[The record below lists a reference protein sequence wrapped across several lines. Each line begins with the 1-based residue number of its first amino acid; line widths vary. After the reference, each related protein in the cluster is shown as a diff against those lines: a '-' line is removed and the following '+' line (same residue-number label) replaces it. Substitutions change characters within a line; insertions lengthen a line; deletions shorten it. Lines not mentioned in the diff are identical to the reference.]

1 MYMIRKNQTRA
12 NLAQGRLAQG
22 FTLIEL
28 MVTITLIAILIM
40 LAVPAFSTWI
50 HNTQVRTV
58 TESLQNGVRLAQSE
72 ALRRNQ
78 QVVMS
83 FTNDTNPSLNPTAVV
98 GGKNWSIQT
107 VPSPYIN
114 NNEAE
119 PLGAGVLAGV
129 ASGVTIAG
137 PAAAICF
144 NANGRLLT
152 QQNATS
158 TTTAAATANCSA
170 TGAATF
176 DVSQANSDRPLRV
189 VVQLGGQVRMC
200 DPALP
205 ALSTTSPQGC

>member
-1 MYMIRKNQTRA
+1 MIRKDRSA
-12 NLAQGRLAQG
+12 ARPQGDASERG

-40 LAVPAFSTWI
+40 LAVPSFSTWI
-50 HNTQVRTV
+50 HNTQVRTIA
-58 TESLQNGVRLAQSE
+58 ESLQNGIRLAQSE

-83 FTNDTNPSLNPTAVV
+83 FTNDTNPSLNPAAVV
-98 GGKNWSIQT
+98 GGKNWSVQT

-114 NNEAE
+114 NNVAE
-119 PLGAGVLAGV
+119 PLGGGILAGV
-129 ASGVTIAG
+129 ASGVSISG

-152 QQNATS
+152 SPN
-158 TTTAAATANCSA
+158 AATATATATENCVA
-170 TGAATF
+170 AGALTF
-176 DVSQANSDRPLRV
+176 NVSQANSDRPLNV

-200 DPALP
+200 DPHLP
-205 ALSTTSPQGC
+205 TLSSTSPQGC

>member
-1 MYMIRKNQTRA
+1 MIRKNQPRA
-12 NLAQGRLAQG
+12 NLWRGHVAHG

-28 MVTITLIAILIM
+28 MVTITLIAILVM

-50 HNTQVRTV
+50 HNTQVRTIA
-58 TESLQNGVRLAQSE
+58 ESLQNGVRLAQSE

-83 FTNDTNPSLNPTAVV
+83 FTNDTNPNLNPTAVV

-114 NNEAE
+114 SNVAE
-119 PLGAGVLAGV
+119 FLGAGILAGV
-129 ASGVTIAG
+129 ASGVGITG
-137 PAAAICF
+137 PSAAICF

-152 QQNATS
+152 SAGTS
-158 TTTAAATANCSA
+158 TATTNCAAA
-170 TGAATF
+170 GALTF
-176 DVSQANSDRPLRV
+176 NVSQANSDRPLNV

-200 DPALP
+200 DPHLP

>member
-1 MYMIRKNQTRA
+1 MIRKNQTRA
-12 NLAQGRLAQG
+12 NLRHGRATQG

-28 MVTITLIAILIM
+28 MVTITLIAILVM

-50 HNTQVRTV
+50 HNTKVRTIA
-58 TESLQNGVRLAQSE
+58 ESLQNGVRMAQSE

-83 FTNDTNPSLNPTAVV
+83 FTNDTNPNLNPTAVV

-107 VPSPYIN
+107 VPSPYVN
-114 NNEAE
+114 NNAAE
-119 PLGAGVLAGV
+119 FLGAGILAGV
-129 ASGVTIAG
+129 ASGVGITG
-137 PAAAICF
+137 PSAAICF

-152 QQNATS
+152 QQNNTS
-158 TTTAAATANCSA
+158 SATATATTNCAA
-170 TGAATF
+170 TGAVTF
-176 DVSQANSDRPLRV
+176 NVSQANSDRPLKV

-200 DPALP
+200 DPGLP